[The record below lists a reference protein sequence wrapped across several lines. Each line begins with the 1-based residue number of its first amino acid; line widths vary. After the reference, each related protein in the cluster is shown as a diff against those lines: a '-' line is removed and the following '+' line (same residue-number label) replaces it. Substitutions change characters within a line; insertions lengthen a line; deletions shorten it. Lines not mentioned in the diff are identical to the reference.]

1 MGNTKIKIAIIGA
14 GPNGIASAMPF
25 LEHKDKFDVTLISS
39 GESLFS
45 EEIITIQK
53 YLNSV
58 DKNLQHEFWETKK
71 NFSKNFIPKKLFFGN
86 KTVYQDFENDLKVA
100 KDIEFDVSHSLGGLS
115 NVWGATVSGLSQND
129 LEKYDYVSDFSI
141 YLNTITKIFP
151 ISGFKDDID
160 LDTPYKIEYNL
171 ASLKYCTQAKKIM
184 SLYESNKK
192 YFKKNKFRIGF
203 AKLAMDN
210 NDNSGLEMYGSHKN
224 SVFNSYF
231 YIEKIKK
238 DIYLLENT
246 IVNEIIYS
254 KNNIYIISKNKK
266 NEITKSTYDKVI
278 IAAGVI
284 NTAKLVLKLLSN
296 FKKNSLIIKDS
307 QKYFFLYFTI
317 FKSNKNEEKNIIG
330 LSQIFMQT
338 EIKKNTFQLQLYH
351 SILLLRDTMNNF
363 LPKKFTKFLI
373 KKLNFIFGR
382 IMIGVVYFPE
392 EISDHMRIKYNRDE
406 KSFAI
411 TKVKNKNYSVKY
423 ILFIY
428 AKLSKFLF
436 RIKSFP
442 LPVFIK
448 AKVGVSQHFGSSL
461 PPNNEIEV
469 GKTSINGELYP
480 FKNIYITDSSSLSR
494 IPSTPPTFISMS
506 NAYRVSSEIVN
517 NS

>member
-1 MGNTKIKIAIIGA
+1 MSNRKIKIAIIGT

-25 LEHKDKFDVTLISS
+25 LEHKDKFEVTLISS

-45 EEIITIQK
+45 EEITNIQK

-58 DKNLQHEFWETKK
+58 NKNLQHKFWETKK
-71 NFSKNFIPKKLFFGN
+71 NISKKLIPKKLFFGN
-86 KTVYQDFENDLKVA
+86 TSVYQDFENDLRVS

-129 LEKYDYVSDFSI
+129 LEEYDYESDLSVF
-141 YLNTITKIFP
+141 LNVITKFFP

-160 LDTPYKIEYNL
+160 LNTPYKIEYNL
-171 ASLKYCTQAKKIM
+171 ASVKYCTQAKKIM
-184 SLYESNKK
+184 SLYESNKE

-203 AKLAMDN
+203 AKLAIDN

-224 SVFNSYF
+224 SVFNAYF

-238 DIYLLENT
+238 DICLLENT

-254 KNNIYIISKNKK
+254 KSNICIISKNKK
-266 NEITKSTYDKVI
+266 NEITKSIYDKVI
-278 IAAGVI
+278 IAAGAI
-284 NTAKLVLKLLSN
+284 NTAKLALKLLST

-307 QKYFFLYFTI
+307 QKFFFLYFTF
-317 FKSNKNEEKNIIG
+317 FKSKRNEEKNIVG

-363 LPKKFTKFLI
+363 IPIYLTKFLI

-392 EISDHMRIKYNRDE
+392 EISDHMKINYNCDE
-406 KSFAI
+406 KSFSV

-423 ILFIY
+423 ILLIY
-428 AKLSKFLF
+428 AKLSKLLF

-442 LPVFIK
+442 FPIFIK

-480 FKNIYITDSSSLSR
+480 FKNIFIADSSSLSR

-506 NAYRVSSEIVN
+506 NAYRISTEIIN

>member
-1 MGNTKIKIAIIGA
+1 
-14 GPNGIASAMPF
+14 
-25 LEHKDKFDVTLISS
+25 
-39 GESLFS
+39 
-45 EEIITIQK
+45 
-53 YLNSV
+53 
-58 DKNLQHEFWETKK
+58 
-71 NFSKNFIPKKLFFGN
+71 
-86 KTVYQDFENDLKVA
+86 
-100 KDIEFDVSHSLGGLS
+100 
-115 NVWGATVSGLSQND
+115 
-129 LEKYDYVSDFSI
+129 
-141 YLNTITKIFP
+141 
-151 ISGFKDDID
+151 
-160 LDTPYKIEYNL
+160 
-171 ASLKYCTQAKKIM
+171 
-184 SLYESNKK
+184 
-192 YFKKNKFRIGF
+192 
-203 AKLAMDN
+203 
-210 NDNSGLEMYGSHKN
+210 
-224 SVFNSYF
+224 
-231 YIEKIKK
+231 
-238 DIYLLENT
+238 
-246 IVNEIIYS
+246 
-254 KNNIYIISKNKK
+254 
-266 NEITKSTYDKVI
+266 
-278 IAAGVI
+278 
-284 NTAKLVLKLLSN
+284 
-296 FKKNSLIIKDS
+296 
-307 QKYFFLYFTI
+307 
-317 FKSNKNEEKNIIG
+317 
-330 LSQIFMQT
+330 
-338 EIKKNTFQLQLYH
+338 
-351 SILLLRDTMNNF
+351 MNNF